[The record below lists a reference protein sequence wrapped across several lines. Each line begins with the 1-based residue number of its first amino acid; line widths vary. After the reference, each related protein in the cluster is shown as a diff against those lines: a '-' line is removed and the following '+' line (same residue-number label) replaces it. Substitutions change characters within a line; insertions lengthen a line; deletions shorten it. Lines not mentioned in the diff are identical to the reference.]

1 MKTSI
6 VCLVVI
12 AVVLLFALSRRT
24 NVKASVHLP
33 GVGFSLEATEPR

>member
-12 AVVLLFALSRRT
+12 AVVLLFALARKGD
-24 NVKASVHLP
+24 VKASFKVL
-33 GVGFSLEATEPR
+33 GNGFSLEATDRK